1 MEPQHPRQRAGMG
14 LASKGGCSQR
24 PRIRHPVEWLDRQTF
39 SFHFRNL
46 RFASGRNYTYLCYQ
60 VERLKHCSPDS
71 SDWGVFQNWV
81 YPCHAE
87 LCFLSWFRAKKLSS
101 YEQYHITWFLSWSPC
116 LSCAEQVVAFLKE
129 NRNVRLSIFAA
140 RLYYFWK
147 PDYQHGLRMLRHQR
161 AWVRIMSFRDF
172 KYCWKN
178 FVYNQGMPFKP
189 WKKLHKNYQFLVAK
203 LHEILGNTMNL
214 LKTNIFR
221 QQFGNQP
228 RVPQPCYRRKTYLCY
243 QLKQLDGFTLDKG
256 CFQNKKQRHAETR
269 FIDKITSLNLDPNQR
284 YRIICYVTWSPC
296 PACAGELVDFIN
308 GQDNLSL
315 QIFASRLYFHWVR
328 VFQRGLQQLQA
339 AQVSV
344 AVMTRSEFEDC
355 WEEFVD
361 NQGMPFESWDKLE
374 QYSESISR
382 RLQRILSVRS
392 SPRCRPLASPR
403 PADPLPSFSPTSV
416 CQSSPCSLPTA
427 PHCFLFSHDTP
438 FRSPLP
444 GAPSSFVLSLFID
457 FFFNTLY
464 YTYLF
469 LAALGLCCCARAFSS
484 CGKQGLLFVAV
495 RGLLIA
501 VASLV
506 AEHGL

>member
-24 PRIRHPVEWLDRQTF
+24 PRIRHPVERLDRQTF

-46 RFASGRNYTYLCYQ
+46 RFASERNCTYLCYQ
-60 VERLKHCSPDS
+60 VERLKHCSPDF

-81 YPCHAE
+81 YACHVE

-101 YEQYHITWFLSWSPC
+101 HEQYHITWFLSWSPC

-140 RLYYFWK
+140 RLYYFWD
-147 PDYQHGLRMLRHQR
+147 PDYQHGLRILHDQR

-189 WKKLHKNYQFLVAK
+189 WKKLRKNYQFLVAK
-203 LHEILGNTMNL
+203 LHEILGISATKRHRLGDLTTGVYFLTDMEARSPRSRSRNTMNL
-214 LKTNIFR
+214 LKPNIFR
-221 QQFGNQP
+221 RQFGNQP
-228 RVPQPCYRRKTYLCY
+228 RVPQPCRRRKTYLCY

-256 CFQNKKQRHAETR
+256 CFQNKKQRHAEIR

-284 YRIICYVTWSPC
+284 YKIICYVTWSPC
-296 PACAGELVDFIN
+296 AACAGELVDFIN

-315 QIFASRLYFHWVR
+315 QIFASRLYFHWVK

-382 RLQRILSVRS
+382 RLQRILSPSNWNNLEDSFRDLRLG
-392 SPRCRPLASPR
+392 SPS
-403 PADPLPSFSPTSV
+403 
-416 CQSSPCSLPTA
+416 
-427 PHCFLFSHDTP
+427 
-438 FRSPLP
+438 
-444 GAPSSFVLSLFID
+444 PSSLRSD
-457 FFFNTLY
+457 S
-464 YTYLF
+464 
-469 LAALGLCCCARAFSS
+469 R
-484 CGKQGLLFVAV
+484 
-495 RGLLIA
+495 
-501 VASLV
+501 
-506 AEHGL
+506 

>member
-24 PRIRHPVEWLDRQTF
+24 PRIRNPVEWLDRQTF

-46 RFASGRNYTYLCYQ
+46 RFANGRNCSYLCYQ

-71 SDWGVFQNWV
+71 SDWGVFQNRV
-81 YPCHAE
+81 YPETPCHAE
-87 LCFLSWFRAKKLSS
+87 LCFLSWFCAKKLSP
-101 YEQYHITWFLSWSPC
+101 YEQYRITWFLSWSPC
-116 LSCAEQVVAFLKE
+116 SSCAEQVAAFLRE

-147 PDYQHGLRMLRHQR
+147 PECQHGLRMMHQQR

-189 WKKLHKNYQFLVAK
+189 WKKLRKNYQFLVAK
-203 LHEILGNTMNL
+203 LQEILGNTMNL
-214 LKTNIFR
+214 LKKEIFK
-221 QQFGNQP
+221 QQFGNQH
-228 RVPQPCYRRKTYLCY
+228 RVPQPHYRRKTYLCY
-243 QLKQLDGFTLDKG
+243 QLKQLDGVTLDKG
-256 CFQNKKQRHAETR
+256 CFRNKKQRHAEIR
-269 FIDKITSLNLDPNQR
+269 FIDKITSLNLDPNQS
-284 YRIICYVTWSPC
+284 YKIICYVTWSPC
-296 PACAGELVDFIN
+296 PTCARELVDFIN
-308 GQDNLSL
+308 GQDHLSL
-315 QIFASRLYFHWVR
+315 QIFASRLYFHWIK

-382 RLQRILSVRS
+382 RLQKILSRS
-392 SPRCRPLASPR
+392 NWNNLEDSFRDLRLGSPS
-403 PADPLPSFSPTSV
+403 
-416 CQSSPCSLPTA
+416 
-427 PHCFLFSHDTP
+427 
-438 FRSPLP
+438 
-444 GAPSSFVLSLFID
+444 PSSLRSD
-457 FFFNTLY
+457 S
-464 YTYLF
+464 
-469 LAALGLCCCARAFSS
+469 R
-484 CGKQGLLFVAV
+484 
-495 RGLLIA
+495 
-501 VASLV
+501 
-506 AEHGL
+506 